1 MGSKK
6 ADANTL
12 AKEVKEFIVNQGAD
26 LVGIASAKN
35 LNKKAPRG
43 HRPEDFLPGAQA
55 AVIMGIHML
64 DTLFH
69 ELPSRTDIWSDIF
82 MYANGLVRSS
92 EWKLTKFLES
102 KGFRALPCLGSYPA
116 ETQKA
121 PVSLKHFGEE
131 AGLGVFAL
139 SNLLVTPEFG
149 PRVRLSGV
157 ITDAPLAHDKPLSSN
172 PCKEAQSRCKL
183 ACVRGCPTE
192 ALATNGKIKRA
203 ECYKYY
209 FILPCHGLYQETG
222 INWRCGLCITNCP
235 VGSKVAWNGYKLEP
249 EARKKKSLEITT
261 LNEEEL
267 AGRMRLYYSR
277 RKLKPELIVSME
289 NPPI

>member
-1 MGSKK
+1 MGSKRDDSK
-6 ADANTL
+6 AL
-12 AKEVKEFIVNQGAD
+12 AEDVKEFVRNQGAD
-26 LVGIASAKN
+26 LVGVASAKN
-35 LNKKAPRG
+35 LNKKAPMGR
-43 HRPEDFLPGAQA
+43 RPEDFLTGAKA
-55 AVIMGIHML
+55 VVIMGIHML

-69 ELPSRTDIWSDIF
+69 ELPARTDIWSDYF
-82 MYANGLVRSS
+82 MYAMGLVRSL
-92 EWKLTKFLES
+92 EWKLTKLLES
-102 KGFRALPCLGSYPA
+102 KGFRALPCLGPYPA

-121 PVSLKHFGEE
+121 PVSLKHFGAE

-157 ITDAPLAHDKPLSSN
+157 ITDAPLAHDQPLSN
-172 PCKEAQSRCKL
+172 DPCKETQPKCKF
-183 ACVRGCPTE
+183 ACVRGCPVE
-192 ALATNGKIKRA
+192 ALATNGEIKRA

-235 VGSKVAWNGYKLEP
+235 VGSKVLWNGYKLEP
-249 EARKKKSLEITT
+249 ESRKKKSLEITA

-267 AGRMRLYYSR
+267 TGRMRLYYSR
-277 RKLKPELIVSME
+277 RKLKPELIVFKD